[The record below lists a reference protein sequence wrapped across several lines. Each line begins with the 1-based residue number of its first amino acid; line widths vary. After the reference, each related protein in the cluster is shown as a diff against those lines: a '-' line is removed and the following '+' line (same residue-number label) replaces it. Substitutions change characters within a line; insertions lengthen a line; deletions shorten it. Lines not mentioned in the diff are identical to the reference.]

1 MLIISW
7 NCQRLGRPLTVQVLR
22 GLCTTHRPSVIF
34 LMETKNK
41 RAKLDRIRQSLNFSN
56 SCYVDPIGTSGGPA
70 LWWMDGVVLDIRSKS
85 QNIFR
90 CIFSPMAGRSWAAC
104 FIYAPPRRRE
114 RRALW
119 KYSCDM
125 AMGMQYPWLCVGD
138 FNQVGSILEK
148 QGGRE

>member
-7 NCQRLGRPLTVQVLR
+7 NCQGLGRPLIVQVLQ

-34 LMETKNK
+34 LMETNNK
-41 RAKLDRIRQSLNFSN
+41 RAKLDRIRQSLNFLN
-56 SCYVDPIGTSGGPA
+56 SCYVDSIGTSGGLA

-90 CIFSPMAGRSWAAC
+90 CIFSPTAGRSWAAC
-104 FIYAPPRRRE
+104 FIYAPSQRQE
-114 RRALW
+114 RAAFW
-119 KYSCDM
+119 KYLCDM
-125 AMGMQYPWLCVGD
+125 ATEMQYPWLCVGD

-148 QGGRE
+148 